1 MEWDFARKNRAE
13 SKSHW
18 CAGARGGITLILQHI
33 DIIAIFQFDFLRYRR
48 LYRHPATRRPGKPML
63 LPSPWT
69 IIRAISKSTP
79 SGFFAVRPMAC
90 LLDSSVCQH
99 NCYSSSSLSAS
110 GIASR
115 RRRSSSIVLAASA
128 SRCCPSASENRQI
141 SPSTRVRVARGD
153 GKRRRL
159 ASILPA
165 PRKTPILT
173 KVRESSWESRVA
185 RVERSETDHVL
196 SRFRRGSL
204 R

>member
-1 MEWDFARKNRAE
+1 MTSALCPISSESGRVKHYTMKVIGCYSVFMEWDFARKNRAE

-33 DIIAIFQFDFLRYRR
+33 DIIALFQFYFLRYRR

-90 LLDSSVCQH
+90 LLNSSVCQH

-128 SRCCPSASENRQI
+128 SRCCLCPLKLSHYRCASG
-141 SPSTRVRVARGD
+141 RVRHG
-153 GKRRRL
+153 
-159 ASILPA
+159 
-165 PRKTPILT
+165 
-173 KVRESSWESRVA
+173 
-185 RVERSETDHVL
+185 SEAVFG
-196 SRFRRGSL
+196 R
-204 R
+204 